1 MMKIL
6 RFSRFWRLAIGL
18 LFLGVGQ
25 RLLFTGA
32 ISPVIVEEGLSLI
45 LTLFSL
51 LFLIIGTVLIFPI
64 TIWFYRQYRSDKR
77 LNHTILIYLFSA
89 ILCGI
94 LIGGLGQV
102 LYDNTSLEYTH
113 VKIAIW
119 AFTTIIQTFLKVI
132 LSYSLVSIY
141 KDLPIKSRVDQLRLP
156 VLASMIIVTVC
167 LAIATWFHI
176 LGSFVL
182 SIADALILIFTLYY
196 FIYLTKENDD
206 EKTA

>member
-1 MMKIL
+1 MMKVL

-32 ISPVIVEEGLSLI
+32 ISPVIVEEGLSFI

-94 LIGGLGQV
+94 LIGGFGQI
-102 LYDNTSLEYTH
+102 LYDHTSLEYDH
-113 VKIAIW
+113 VKITIW

-132 LSYSLVSIY
+132 LFYSLVSIY
-141 KDLPIKSRVDQLRLP
+141 KALPIKNRLEQLRLP
-156 VLASMIIVTVC
+156 VLVSTILVACC
-167 LAIATWFHI
+167 LAIAVWFPI

-182 SIADALILIFTLYY
+182 SIGDALILIFTLYY

>member
-1 MMKIL
+1 MKIL
-6 RFSRFWRLAIGL
+6 RLSRFWRLATGL

-64 TIWFYRQYRSDKR
+64 AIWFYKQYRSDKR
-77 LNHTILIYLFSA
+77 LNYTILIYLFSA

-94 LIGGLGQV
+94 LIGGFGQI
-102 LYDNTSLEYTH
+102 LYDNTSLEYDH

-119 AFTTIIQTFLKVI
+119 AFTTIVQTFLKVI

-141 KDLPIKSRVDQLRLP
+141 KALPIKSRVDQLRLP
-156 VLASMIIVTVC
+156 VLVSMLLVAFC
-167 LAIATWFHI
+167 LAIAAWFPI
-176 LGSFVL
+176 LGSFIL
-182 SIADALILIFTLYY
+182 SISDAFILISTLYY
-196 FIYLTKENDD
+196 FIHITKENND
-206 EKTA
+206 EKTS

>member
-1 MMKIL
+1 MKIL
-6 RFSRFWRLAIGL
+6 RLSRFWRLATGL

-32 ISPVIVEEGLSLI
+32 ISPVVVEEGLSLI
-45 LTLFSL
+45 LTLLSL
-51 LFLIIGTVLIFPI
+51 LFLMIGTVLIFPI
-64 TIWFYRQYRSDKR
+64 AIWFYKQYRSDKR

-94 LIGGLGQV
+94 LIGGLGQI
-102 LYDNTSLEYTH
+102 LYDNTSLEYDH

-119 AFTTIIQTFLKVI
+119 AFTSIIQTFLKVI

-141 KDLPIKSRVDQLRLP
+141 KALPIKSRGDQLRLP
-156 VLASMIIVTVC
+156 VLVSMLLVAFC
-167 LAIATWFHI
+167 LAIAVRFPI

-182 SIADALILIFTLYY
+182 SIGDALILIFTLYY
-196 FIYLTKENDD
+196 FMYLTKENDD
-206 EKTA
+206 EKTS

>member
-1 MMKIL
+1 MKIL
-6 RFSRFWRLAIGL
+6 RLSRFWRLAIGL

-32 ISPVIVEEGLSLI
+32 IFPVIVEEGLSLI

-51 LFLIIGTVLIFPI
+51 LFLIIGIVLIFPI

-102 LYDNTSLEYTH
+102 LYDHTSLEYGH

-119 AFTTIIQTFLKVI
+119 AFTTIVQTFLKVI

-141 KDLPIKSRVDQLRLP
+141 KALPIKSRVDQLRLP
-156 VLASMIIVTVC
+156 VLVSMLIVAFC
-167 LAIATWFHI
+167 LAIAVWFPI

-182 SIADALILIFTLYY
+182 SIGDALILIFTLYY
-196 FIYLTKENDD
+196 FIYFTKENAD

>member
-1 MMKIL
+1 MKIL
-6 RFSRFWRLAIGL
+6 RLSRFWRLATGL

-102 LYDNTSLEYTH
+102 LYDHTSLEYGH

-119 AFTTIIQTFLKVI
+119 AFTTIV
-132 LSYSLVSIY
+132 
-141 KDLPIKSRVDQLRLP
+141 
-156 VLASMIIVTVC
+156 
-167 LAIATWFHI
+167 
-176 LGSFVL
+176 
-182 SIADALILIFTLYY
+182 
-196 FIYLTKENDD
+196 
-206 EKTA
+206 

>member
-1 MMKIL
+1 MKISRL
-6 RFSRFWRLAIGL
+6 SRFWRLATGL

-32 ISPVIVEEGLSLI
+32 ISPVLVDKGLSLI
-45 LTLFSL
+45 LTLLSL
-51 LFLIIGTVLIFPI
+51 LFLMIGTVLIFPI
-64 TIWFYRQYRSDKR
+64 AIWFYKQYRSDKR
-77 LNHTILIYLFSA
+77 LNRITLIALFSA

-102 LYDNTSLEYTH
+102 LYDHTSLEYGH

-119 AFTTIIQTFLKVI
+119 AFTTIVQTFLKVI

-141 KDLPIKSRVDQLRLP
+141 KALPIKSRVDQLRLP
-156 VLASMIIVTVC
+156 VLVSMLIVAFC
-167 LAIATWFHI
+167 LAIAVWFPI

-182 SIADALILIFTLYY
+182 SIGDALILIFTLYY

-206 EKTA
+206 EKTS

>member
-1 MMKIL
+1 MKIL
-6 RFSRFWRLAIGL
+6 RLSRFWRLAIGL

-32 ISPVIVEEGLSLI
+32 ISPVIVEERLSLI
-45 LTLFSL
+45 RTLFSL
-51 LFLIIGTVLIFPI
+51 LFLIIGIVLIFPI

-102 LYDNTSLEYTH
+102 LYDHTSLEYGH

-119 AFTTIIQTFLKVI
+119 AFTTIVQTFLKVI

-141 KDLPIKSRVDQLRLP
+141 KALPIKSRVDQLRLP
-156 VLASMIIVTVC
+156 VLVSMLIVAFC
-167 LAIATWFHI
+167 LAIAVWFPI

-182 SIADALILIFTLYY
+182 SIGDALILIFTLYY
-196 FIYLTKENDD
+196 FIYFTKENAD

>member
-1 MMKIL
+1 MKISRL
-6 RFSRFWRLAIGL
+6 SRFWKLATGL

-32 ISPVIVEEGLSLI
+32 ISPVVVDKGLSLI
-45 LTLFSL
+45 LTLLSL
-51 LFLIIGTVLIFPI
+51 LFLMIGTVLIFPI
-64 TIWFYRQYRSDKR
+64 AIWFYKQYRSDKR
-77 LNHTILIYLFSA
+77 LNHTILIYLFSV

-94 LIGGLGQV
+94 LIGGFGQI
-102 LYDNTSLEYTH
+102 LYDNTSLEYAH

-119 AFTTIIQTFLKVI
+119 TFTTIIQTFLKVI

-141 KDLPIKSRVDQLRLP
+141 KALPIKSRVDQLRLP
-156 VLASMIIVTVC
+156 VLVSMLIVAFC
-167 LAIATWFHI
+167 LAIAVWFPI

-182 SIADALILIFTLYY
+182 SIGDALILIFTLYY

-206 EKTA
+206 EKTS

>member
-1 MMKIL
+1 MKIL
-6 RFSRFWRLAIGL
+6 RLSSFRRLATGL

-32 ISPVIVEEGLSLI
+32 ISPVVVDGGLSLI
-45 LTLFSL
+45 LTLLSL
-51 LFLIIGTVLIFPI
+51 LFLMIGTILIFPI
-64 TIWFYRQYRSDKR
+64 AIWFYRKYHSDKR

-94 LIGGLGQV
+94 LIGGLGQI
-102 LYDNTSLEYTH
+102 LYDNMSLEYAH

-141 KDLPIKSRVDQLRLP
+141 KALPMKSRAEQMRLP
-156 VLASMIIVTVC
+156 VLASMIIVPVC
-167 LAIATWFHI
+167 LAIAAWFPI

-196 FIYLTKENDD
+196 FVYLTKENDD